1 MITEEFLTW
10 SLLGSYAGAVTATAL
25 ITQFLKAVP
34 LLKKAPPQLLSLCV
48 AVVLL
53 ELSMLFSG
61 APTLENAL
69 LSLINAVIVALSA
82 NGAYDAV
89 HTSSSRKEESD
100 NG

>member
-1 MITEEFLTW
+1 
-10 SLLGSYAGAVTATAL
+10 
-25 ITQFLKAVP
+25 
-34 LLKKAPPQLLSLCV
+34 
-48 AVVLL
+48 VLL